1 MPDPIQVRAMFGRIA
16 GRYDLLNRVLTLGID
31 RSWRRRVV
39 RRADEQLG
47 SGGAAAG
54 TAAQAVAAA
63 RILDVCCGSGDLT
76 LDFDRAGAAAV
87 GLDFTPELLERAVA
101 KADAKADNKE
111 KAVPFLHGDALDLPF
126 AGAHFDASSV
136 AFGLRNVA
144 DRRRCLREMSRVVR
158 PGGWVYVLEFQVPK
172 GFLGWCYRL
181 YFERL
186 LPWIGGLVSRDDS
199 AYVYLRDTVLAWPE
213 AETLCEEF
221 AEEGLVECG
230 FERMTFGILALH
242 WGRVPAPAVPTA

>member
-1 MPDPIQVRAMFGRIA
+1 MFGRIA

-39 RRADEQLG
+39 RRAQEHLEGGDAPGERAG
-47 SGGAAAG
+47 SRAA
-54 TAAQAVAAA
+54 TEVSSA
-63 RILDVCCGSGDLT
+63 RVLDVCCGSGDLT
-76 LDFDRAGAAAV
+76 LDFDSAGAAAV
-87 GLDFTPELLERAVA
+87 GLDFTPELLERAVS
-101 KADAKADNKE
+101 KAE
-111 KAVPFLHGDALDLPF
+111 GRGLPFLHGDALHLPF
-126 AGAHFDASSV
+126 AAAHFDVSSV

-144 DRRRCLREMSRVVR
+144 DRRRCLREMARVVR
-158 PGGWVYVLEFQVPK
+158 PGGWVYVLEFQVPE

-199 AYVYLRDTVLAWPE
+199 AYVYLRDTVLAWPP

-221 AEEGLVECG
+221 AEEGLVDCG
-230 FERMTFGILALH
+230 FERLTCGILALH
-242 WGRVPAPAVPTA
+242 WGRVAPEPSPAA

>member
-39 RRADEQLG
+39 RRADEQLAT
-47 SGGAAAG
+47 GGAAG
-54 TAAQAVAAA
+54 QSAALSVMTSEV
-63 RILDVCCGSGDLT
+63 LDVCCGSGDLT
-76 LDFDRAGAAAV
+76 LDFERAGATAV
-87 GLDFTPELLERAVA
+87 GLDFTPELLERAVT
-101 KADAKADNKE
+101 KADAAGR
-111 KAVPFLHGDALDLPF
+111 AIPFLHGDALELPF
-126 AGAHFDASSV
+126 AGAQFDASSV

-158 PGGWVYVLEFQVPK
+158 PGGWVYVLEFQVPR

-199 AYVYLRDTVLAWPE
+199 AYLYLRDTVLAWPE

-221 AEEGLVECG
+221 TEEGLVECG
-230 FERMTFGILALH
+230 FERLTCGILALH
-242 WGRVPAPAVPTA
+242 WGRVPASAVSSA

>member
-1 MPDPIQVRAMFGRIA
+1 M
-16 GRYDLLNRVLTLGID
+16 
-31 RSWRRRVV
+31 
-39 RRADEQLG
+39 
-47 SGGAAAG
+47 
-54 TAAQAVAAA
+54 
-63 RILDVCCGSGDLT
+63 
-76 LDFDRAGAAAV
+76 DFDRAGAGAV

-101 KADAKADNKE
+101 KADAKGR
-111 KAVPFLHGDALDLPF
+111 AVPFLHGDALDLPF

-144 DRRRCLREMSRVVR
+144 DRRRCLREMGRVVR

-186 LPWIGGLVSRDDS
+186 LPWVGGLVSRDDS

-242 WGRVPAPAVPTA
+242 WGRVPAAEVVQD